1 MCTSL
6 SSNWTTHDVV
16 VYYKR
21 AADKLGEV
29 EKLAE
34 LTGTDIDTI
43 IEILKDA
50 GVFKGRVH
58 ICGRCG
64 HEFPSIYKKIKNPLC
79 PDCRD
84 ICKEIAEKE
93 WKLKR
98 NIARIASLAIES
110 QRLREEIDEMKEVK

>member
-1 MCTSL
+1 MCISL
-6 SSNWTTHDVV
+6 SGNWITHDVV
-16 VYYKR
+16 VYYKQ
-21 AADKLGEV
+21 APNKIEEV

-50 GVFKGRVH
+50 GVFKGKVH

-79 PDCRD
+79 PDCRG
-84 ICKEIAEKE
+84 ICKEIANKE

-98 NIARIASLAIES
+98 NIARIASLAVES
-110 QRLREEIDEMKEVK
+110 QRLREEIDGMKEDK